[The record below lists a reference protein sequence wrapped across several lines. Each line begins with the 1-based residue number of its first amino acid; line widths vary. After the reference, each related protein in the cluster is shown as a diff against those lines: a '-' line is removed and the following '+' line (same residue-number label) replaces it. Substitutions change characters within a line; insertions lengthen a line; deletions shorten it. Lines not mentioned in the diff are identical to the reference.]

1 MDPRLC
7 LSLMILC
14 LSGCGVFRSEL
25 PTQAD
30 PLQNMDLSRARLA
43 LPQDEA
49 QRQELPLGVFTGVQ
63 VGDARVTLES
73 QLQAPEGV
81 LVTGIIEN
89 SPAIVAS
96 IQEGD
101 ILLEAALNENE
112 PMPLQWPS
120 DWYRL
125 EQTASSE
132 SSIHVLFDRA
142 GRDGETTLWP
152 VKRLAPPR
160 RLTGDH
166 IREESKVG
174 IVVRDASEVEAH
186 EAGLTRGEGCV
197 VVGLS
202 RTSPWRK
209 AGVVFG
215 DLIMEINDKSIKNPQ
230 ALLAAIHALDMGEP
244 VKIDIFRDH
253 KILCLNTSV
262 SQRDRETVEFNI
274 PLIFTYENRR
284 GIKKTSVLCGLYR
297 LRKTA
302 VASRTTLFWVINY
315 TSGDSNRLEETK

>member
-1 MDPRLC
+1 MSVSENPVVGPRASGLVTGKDGEAGDIGVYRRCSRTQSSRKTSRSKPDRILRQAPRLWF
-7 LSLMILC
+7 SLILLA
-14 LSGCGVFRSEL
+14 LSGCGMFRSEL

-142 GRDGETTLWP
+142 GRDG
-152 VKRLAPPR
+152 
-160 RLTGDH
+160 
-166 IREESKVG
+166 
-174 IVVRDASEVEAH
+174 
-186 EAGLTRGEGCV
+186 
-197 VVGLS
+197 
-202 RTSPWRK
+202 
-209 AGVVFG
+209 
-215 DLIMEINDKSIKNPQ
+215 
-230 ALLAAIHALDMGEP
+230 
-244 VKIDIFRDH
+244 
-253 KILCLNTSV
+253 
-262 SQRDRETVEFNI
+262 
-274 PLIFTYENRR
+274 
-284 GIKKTSVLCGLYR
+284 
-297 LRKTA
+297 
-302 VASRTTLFWVINY
+302 
-315 TSGDSNRLEETK
+315 

>member
-1 MDPRLC
+1 MAPRLC
-7 LSLMILC
+7 LFLMILC
-14 LSGCGVFRSEL
+14 VSGCGVFRSDL

-43 LPQDEA
+43 LPQDEM

-73 QLQAPEGV
+73 QMQAPEGV

-89 SPAIVAS
+89 SPAVVAGL
-96 IQEGD
+96 QEGD
-101 ILLEAALNENE
+101 ILLEAALNENT

-142 GRDGETTLWP
+142 GRDGEKTLWP

-174 IVVRDASEVEAH
+174 IVVRNASEVEAH

-215 DLIMEINDKSIKNPQ
+215 DLILDIDDEPIKNPQ
-230 ALLAAIHALDMGEP
+230 ALLAAIHVLDKGEP
-244 VKIDIFRDH
+244 VKIDIFRNN

-262 SQRDRETVEFNI
+262 SQRDRETVAFNI
-274 PLIFTYENRR
+274 PLIFSYQNRR
-284 GIKKTSVLCGLYR
+284 GIEKTSVLCGLYR
-297 LRKTA
+297 IRKTA
-302 VASRTTLFWVINY
+302 VASRTTLFWVVNY
-315 TSGDSNRLEETK
+315 TTGDSNRLEETK